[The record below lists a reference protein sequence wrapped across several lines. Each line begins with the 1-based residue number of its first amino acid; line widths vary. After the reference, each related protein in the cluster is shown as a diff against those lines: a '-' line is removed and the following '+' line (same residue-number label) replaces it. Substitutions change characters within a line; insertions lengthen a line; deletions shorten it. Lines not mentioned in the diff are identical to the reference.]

1 MKYSTQFKKVIE
13 TSELGMYELGWLDIP
28 NNNVGRLEMYKELDQ
43 DITTAMQNIGEYN
56 HSSFAEEKR
65 ARLDKAQAMLYRLGN
80 RLVAQGAMEWR

>member
-13 TSELGMYELGWLDIP
+13 VGELGVYELGWLDIP
-28 NNNVGRLEMYKELDQ
+28 ENNVGRRNMYEELDR

-65 ARLDKAQAMLYRLGN
+65 ARLSKAQAMLYRLGN
-80 RLVAQGAMEWR
+80 KLVTQGAMK